1 MRLSSELRI
10 DRILGHVV
18 ECGLDFTYSTGTW
31 SRARSVIWEIHAGAH
46 VGLGES
52 SMATG
57 ESGSGFGG
65 GDDPSDWSA
74 LQRMLEPRVARLLGR
89 NALESEAILEPMP
102 QQRDPDLMV
111 IREALSIALYD
122 LVGCASGLPVHALL
136 GGMRRSEMP
145 GMPVIHVGPIQVM
158 ARRAQKWAG
167 AGYRYLKV
175 KFRGELGEDVEALKA
190 IRVAVGADVR
200 LAIDANAG
208 YQELEEALRAI
219 EALRPCGV
227 EYFEDMLDAD
237 DGQIAQLRR
246 LSKAR
251 IMVDRQAW
259 WPHVHEVVAAGA
271 ADVINHHPNNQGG
284 LGIALQIDAVAT
296 AAGLETAIGSSG
308 VFGIQDAAFMQL
320 GTVIGLTRPCE
331 DIGMMPYYSGPTAG
345 EYAFDR
351 EPCVISTPY
360 PIRSGM
366 IGVSS
371 SPGLGVELD
380 PERLAACE
388 VGQIEYV

>member
-1 MRLSSELRI
+1 MKLSSELKI

-52 SMATG
+52 IMAS
-57 ESGSGFGG
+57 EKSCSGFGA
-65 GDDPSDWSA
+65 GDDPSDWSGM
-74 LQRMLEPRVARLLGR
+74 QQMLEPRVARLLGR
-89 NALESEAILEPMP
+89 NAVEIEALLEPMP
-102 QQRDPDLMV
+102 LQVDPDLLV

-122 LVGCASGLPVHALL
+122 LVGRVSGLPVHALL
-136 GGMRRSEMP
+136 GGMRRSEVA

-158 ARRAQKWAG
+158 ARRAQKWAK
-167 AGYRYLKV
+167 AGYRHLKV

-190 IRVAVGADVR
+190 IRATVGADVR

-208 YQELEEALRAI
+208 YRELDEALRAI

-237 DGQIAQLRR
+237 EHQIAQLRQR
-246 LSKAR
+246 CKAR

-259 WPHVHEVVAAGA
+259 WPHIHDVVAAGA
-271 ADVINHHPNNQGG
+271 ADVINHHPNRQGG

-366 IGVSS
+366 IGVSC

-380 PERLAACE
+380 PKRLAACK